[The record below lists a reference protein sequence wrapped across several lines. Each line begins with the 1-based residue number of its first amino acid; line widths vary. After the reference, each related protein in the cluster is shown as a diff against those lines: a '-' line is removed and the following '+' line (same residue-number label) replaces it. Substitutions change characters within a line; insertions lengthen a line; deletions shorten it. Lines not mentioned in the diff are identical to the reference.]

1 MLATRTA
8 DTENSESCRTNGHR
22 NTDKQRRANF
32 IRVAGDPLKRPDLND
47 TVTHTKTGKQ
57 TANQSC

>member
-32 IRVAGDPLKRPDLND
+32 IRAAGDPLKRPDLND
-47 TVTHTKTGKQ
+47 TVTHTKTGK
-57 TANQSC
+57 

>member
-8 DTENSESCRTNGHR
+8 NTEKSESCRTNGRR

-32 IRVAGDPLKRPDLND
+32 IRVAGDPLKRPVVND
-47 TVTHTKTGKQ
+47 TVTHTKTGK
-57 TANQSC
+57 